1 MPFPGYAVSY
11 SVGSQ
16 PSAPGPQVI
25 IHGGAGATLKSK
37 GAVSPLRESLHHI
50 VHKIY
55 EHLTQGMPA
64 LEAVVRGCQML
75 EDDPQFNAG
84 TGAVLQ
90 SDGQVRLS
98 AALMDGHTQT
108 FSGVIN
114 AQRVQHPI
122 TLAQFLQTQNDRVIA
137 DVGTVEL
144 ARELHIPLY
153 NPITPQRL
161 QEWVN
166 ECKDGALMNL
176 VSEMGTI
183 GVVVRDIQ
191 GHLAAGTSTGGKG
204 GERIGRVSDSA
215 MPAGTYANDCA
226 AISCTGIGEDII
238 NECLAARIVVRVTDG
253 MTLAEAFERSL
264 AECDQRGRD
273 LGAIGLDAQGNIAWG
288 HTTEIILAAY
298 CTNNII
304 GDTLPTA

>member
-1 MPFPGYAVSY
+1 
-11 SVGSQ
+11 
-16 PSAPGPQVI
+16 VI
-25 IHGGAGATLKSK
+25 LHGGAGATLKSQ
-37 GAVSPLRESLHHI
+37 GAVVPLRQSLHHI
-50 VHKIY
+50 VRTVY
-55 EHLTQGMPA
+55 DDLTQGMPA
-64 LEAVVRGCQML
+64 LAAVVKGCQML

-98 AALMDGHTQT
+98 ASLMDGATQI

-122 TLAQFLQTQNDRVIA
+122 ALAQFLQTQRDRVIA

-166 ECKDGALMNL
+166 QCKDGAFMNL
-176 VSEMGTI
+176 VSEMGTV
-183 GVVVRDIQ
+183 GVVVRDTQ
-191 GHLAAGTSTGGKG
+191 GRLAAGTSTGGKG

-226 AISCTGIGEDII
+226 AVSCTGIGEDII

-253 MTLAEAFERSL
+253 LDLVAAFERSF
-264 AECDQRGRD
+264 AEAARRGRD
-273 LGAIGLDAQGNIAWG
+273 LGAIGLDAQGTIAWG
-288 HTTEIILAAY
+288 KTTDIILAAY
-298 CTNNII
+298 CTNNVI
-304 GDTLPTA
+304 GDTLPTV

>member
-1 MPFPGYAVSY
+1 MSY
-11 SVGSQ
+11 DVAYQ
-16 PSAPGPQVI
+16 PAAPGPQVI
-25 IHGGAGATLKSK
+25 LHGGAGATLKSQ
-37 GAVSPLRESLHHI
+37 GAVAPLRRSLHHI
-50 VHKIY
+50 VRTVY
-55 EHLTQGMPA
+55 DDLTQGMPA
-64 LEAVVRGCQML
+64 LAAVVKGCQML

-98 AALMDGHTQT
+98 ASLMDGATQI

-122 TLAQFLQTQNDRVIA
+122 ALAQFLQTQRDRVIA

-166 ECKDGALMNL
+166 ECKDGAFMNL
-176 VSEMGTI
+176 VSEMGTV
-183 GVVVRDIQ
+183 GVVVRDTQ

-226 AISCTGIGEDII
+226 AVSCTGIGEDII

-253 MTLAEAFERSL
+253 LDLVTAFTRSFAEA
-264 AECDQRGRD
+264 AQRGRD
-273 LGAIGLDAQGNIAWG
+273 LGAIGLDAQGTIAWG
-288 HTTEIILAAY
+288 KTTDIILAAY
-298 CTNNII
+298 CTNDVI
-304 GDTLPTA
+304 GDTLPTV

>member
-1 MPFPGYAVSY
+1 MSY
-11 SVGSQ
+11 SVASQ

-25 IHGGAGATLKSK
+25 IHGGAGATLKSQ
-37 GAVSPLRESLHHI
+37 GAVPPLRQSLHHI
-50 VHKIY
+50 VHTLY
-55 EHLTQGMPA
+55 NHLVQGMSA
-64 LEAVVRGCQML
+64 LEAVVIGCQLL

-98 AALMDGHTQT
+98 AALMNGATQT

-114 AQRVQHPI
+114 AQRVQYPI
-122 TLAQFLQTQNDRVIA
+122 QLAQFLQTQSDRVIA

-144 ARELHIPLY
+144 ARELHLPPY

-183 GVVVRDIQ
+183 GVVVRDQQ

-204 GERIGRVSDSA
+204 GERVGRVSDAA
-215 MPAGTYANDCA
+215 MPAGTYANDYA

-238 NECLAARIVVRVTDG
+238 DECLAARIVLRVTDG
-253 MTLAEAFERSL
+253 MPLVQAFERSL
-264 AECDQRGRD
+264 AESAQRGRD
-273 LGAIGLDAQGNIAWG
+273 LGAIGVDSQGNIAWG
-288 HTTEIILAAY
+288 KTTEVILAAY
-298 CTNNII
+298 GTNHSV
-304 GDTLPTA
+304 GDTLPPA

>member
-1 MPFPGYAVSY
+1 
-11 SVGSQ
+11 
-16 PSAPGPQVI
+16 VI
-25 IHGGAGATLKSK
+25 LHGGAGATLKSQ
-37 GAVSPLRESLHHI
+37 GAVAPLRRSLHHI
-50 VHKIY
+50 VRTVY
-55 EHLTQGMPA
+55 DDLTQGMPA
-64 LEAVVRGCQML
+64 LAAVVKGCQML

-98 AALMDGHTQT
+98 ASLMDGATQI

-122 TLAQFLQTQNDRVIA
+122 ALAQFLQTQRDRVIA

-166 ECKDGALMNL
+166 ECKDGAFMNL
-176 VSEMGTI
+176 VSEMGTV
-183 GVVVRDIQ
+183 GVVVRDTQ

-226 AISCTGIGEDII
+226 AVSCTGIGEDII

-253 MTLAEAFERSL
+253 LDLVTAFTRSFAEA
-264 AECDQRGRD
+264 AQRGRD
-273 LGAIGLDAQGNIAWG
+273 LGAIGLDAQGTIAWG
-288 HTTEIILAAY
+288 KTTDIILAAY
-298 CTNNII
+298 CTNDVI
-304 GDTLPTA
+304 GDTLPTV

>member
-1 MPFPGYAVSY
+1 M
-11 SVGSQ
+11 
-16 PSAPGPQVI
+16 I
-25 IHGGAGATLKSK
+25 LHGGAGATLKSQ
-37 GAVSPLRESLHHI
+37 GAVVPLRQSLHHI
-50 VHKIY
+50 VRTVY
-55 EHLTQGMPA
+55 DDLTQGMPA
-64 LEAVVRGCQML
+64 LAAVVKGCQML

-98 AALMDGHTQT
+98 ASLMDGATQI

-122 TLAQFLQTQNDRVIA
+122 ALAQFLQTQRDRVIA

-166 ECKDGALMNL
+166 QCKDGAFMNL
-176 VSEMGTI
+176 VSEMGTV
-183 GVVVRDIQ
+183 GVVVRDTQ
-191 GHLAAGTSTGGKG
+191 GRLAAGTSTGGKG

-226 AISCTGIGEDII
+226 AVSCTGIGEDII

-253 MTLAEAFERSL
+253 LDLVAAFERSF
-264 AECDQRGRD
+264 AEAARRGRD
-273 LGAIGLDAQGNIAWG
+273 LGAIGLDAQGTIAWG
-288 HTTEIILAAY
+288 KTTDIILAAY
-298 CTNNII
+298 CTNNVI
-304 GDTLPTA
+304 GDTLPTV

>member
-1 MPFPGYAVSY
+1 
-11 SVGSQ
+11 
-16 PSAPGPQVI
+16 VI
-25 IHGGAGATLKSK
+25 IHGGAGATLKSQ
-37 GAVSPLRESLHHI
+37 GAVAPLRQSLHHI
-50 VHKIY
+50 VRTVY
-55 EHLTQGMPA
+55 DDLTQGMPA
-64 LEAVVRGCQML
+64 LAAVVKGCQML

-98 AALMDGHTQT
+98 ASLMDGATQI

-122 TLAQFLQTQNDRVIA
+122 ALAQFLQTQRDRVIA

-166 ECKDGALMNL
+166 ECKDGAFMNL
-176 VSEMGTI
+176 VSEMGTV
-183 GVVVRDIQ
+183 GVVVRDTQ

-226 AISCTGIGEDII
+226 AVSCTGIGEDII

-253 MTLAEAFERSL
+253 LDLVTAFTRSFAEA
-264 AECDQRGRD
+264 AQRGRD
-273 LGAIGLDAQGNIAWG
+273 LGAIGLDAQGTIAWG
-288 HTTEIILAAY
+288 KTTDIILAAY
-298 CTNNII
+298 CTNDVI
-304 GDTLPTA
+304 GDTLPTV